1 MKPEVERCQVID
13 IQKQVEE
20 KVQQEQEKYEVIE
33 PKVSSLSSQEILK
46 GLKNNEDGDAWLF
59 RKLKKDRLC
68 FDHGKRLWHVWSG
81 NYWVEDDV
89 DNALAE
95 IESVVDAY
103 ASEANRQASL
113 KIENTKNGNQEVA
126 RRAENLEKE
135 LLARISLLQTVR
147 RKKNILILASSGE
160 GSLGIS
166 GDEWDSDPFLLGCKN
181 AVVDLRTGI
190 SRDGMPG
197 DYIKTVAPTDWM
209 GLHAQAPCFEKT
221 LREIFNDDQQVIDFV
236 QRLFGLAMSGLSN
249 ERIFPILIGSGH
261 NGKGTIFETISE
273 VTGEL
278 SGPIQAEMLLKQS
291 FTRSSAGPSPD
302 IMSLQGKRLVWASET
317 EEGRQLNVA
326 KVKWLVGGDTL
337 VGRHIQGKKE
347 IKFKP
352 THTLFLMTNNEPVIP
367 HDDPAIW
374 DRVMLIRFPLSF
386 VNDPSLPNE
395 RKRDPFLKEKL
406 LKEGPGILAW
416 LVRGFME
423 YFNHGLN
430 PPDAVRV
437 ETKKYQE
444 SEDILGQFVKECC
457 ILGKDLKE
465 QAGQLYKAHKTW
477 CETNSYTPLGS
488 RKFGEKMVEK
498 FDRIEEGCRFYKGI
512 KLNIVVT

>member
-1 MKPEVERCQVID
+1 MKPDAERCQVID

-20 KVQQEQEKYEVIE
+20 KVRQEQEKYEDIE
-33 PKVSSLSSQEILK
+33 PQVSNLSSQEILK

-59 RKLKKDRLC
+59 RQLKKDRLC

-95 IESVVDAY
+95 VEAVVDAY
-103 ASEANRQASL
+103 AAEANRQAKL
-113 KIENTKNGNQEVA
+113 KIENTRNGNQDTA
-126 RRAENLEKE
+126 KQAESQEKE

-147 RKKNILILASSGE
+147 RKKNVLILASSGE

-181 AVVDLRTGI
+181 GVVDLRTG
-190 SRDGMPG
+190 RARAGMPG
-197 DYIKTVAPTDWM
+197 DYIKTAAPIDWM
-209 GLHAQAPCFEKT
+209 GLDAQAPCFEKT
-221 LREIFNDDQQVIDFV
+221 LREIFNDDQQIIDFV

-261 NGKGTIFETISE
+261 NGKGTLIETIAE
-273 VTGEL
+273 VTGGL

-337 VGRHIQGKKE
+337 VGRHVQGKKE
-347 IKFKP
+347 IK
-352 THTLFLMTNNEPVIP
+352 
-367 HDDPAIW
+367 
-374 DRVMLIRFPLSF
+374 
-386 VNDPSLPNE
+386 
-395 RKRDPFLKEKL
+395 
-406 LKEGPGILAW
+406 
-416 LVRGFME
+416 
-423 YFNHGLN
+423 
-430 PPDAVRV
+430 
-437 ETKKYQE
+437 
-444 SEDILGQFVKECC
+444 
-457 ILGKDLKE
+457 
-465 QAGQLYKAHKTW
+465 
-477 CETNSYTPLGS
+477 
-488 RKFGEKMVEK
+488 
-498 FDRIEEGCRFYKGI
+498 
-512 KLNIVVT
+512 

>member
-1 MKPEVERCQVID
+1 MPMLR
-13 IQKQVEE
+13 
-20 KVQQEQEKYEVIE
+20 
-33 PKVSSLSSQEILK
+33 
-46 GLKNNEDGDAWLF
+46 
-59 RKLKKDRLC
+59 
-68 FDHGKRLWHVWSG
+68 
-81 NYWVEDDV
+81 
-89 DNALAE
+89 
-95 IESVVDAY
+95 
-103 ASEANRQASL
+103 RQTGRPSL
-113 KIENTKNGNQEVA
+113 KIENTRNGNQEVA
-126 RRAENLEKE
+126 KQAENQEKE

-147 RKKNILILASSGE
+147 RKKNVLILASSGE

-190 SRDGMPG
+190 ARAGMPG

-209 GLHAQAPCFEKT
+209 GLDAQAPCFERT

-261 NGKGTIFETISE
+261 NGKGTLIETIAE
-273 VTGEL
+273 VTGGL

-337 VGRHIQGKKE
+337 VGRHVQGKKE
-347 IKFKP
+347 IKFNP
-352 THTLFLMTNNEPVIP
+352 THTLFLMTNNEPAIP

-395 RKRDPFLKEKL
+395 RKRDPIF
-406 LKEGPGILAW
+406 
-416 LVRGFME
+416 
-423 YFNHGLN
+423 
-430 PPDAVRV
+430 
-437 ETKKYQE
+437 
-444 SEDILGQFVKECC
+444 
-457 ILGKDLKE
+457 
-465 QAGQLYKAHKTW
+465 
-477 CETNSYTPLGS
+477 
-488 RKFGEKMVEK
+488 
-498 FDRIEEGCRFYKGI
+498 KG
-512 KLNIVVT
+512 